1 MPLADNTIAN
11 VADRLAKRMSDVETR
26 TLTMIA
32 SRIRAIGE
40 IMPSDASRLARMRD
54 VGGDVNRITAFLQ
67 QATNLN
73 AAELDSLFAAA
84 ATDNLLFAR
93 KFYDVRNIPFI
104 PYAENRPLQRVVEAQ
119 TRITAG
125 ELSNISQ
132 TTVMAGGGIDRRE
145 QFHPISQAYH
155 EIVDRA
161 ITAVSSGVTDYNAA
175 IRDAL
180 SAMARSGI
188 RTIEYQS
195 GLKRRA
201 DSAVRMNILD
211 GVRAVNQS
219 VDQQIGAE
227 IGADGIELSAHMT
240 CAPDHLPMQGRQFAN
255 AEFARLQTGQACRD
269 YQGHTYA
276 GLKRPIGMWNCRHF
290 ARSIIL
296 GVSKPVYTDQQL
308 QQLREDNE
316 KKITIGGREY
326 TAYEA
331 SQLMRKIETQIRAA
345 KNEAVVFE
353 ITGDKAAAAGAHT
366 KVLQLTATYEA
377 VAKAAN
383 QRMKYARIRVPGVG
397 VAQNAKRVIVP
408 GSGPV
413 NTTGIRAKEA
423 QLRAHEPLTGS
434 GKSGIIKLRGDGVST
449 IRQPIEQ
456 RNTGKG
462 NPNAMLHFDRPLN
475 NRQARLLEQLPEFDS
490 RVTIRRKDVNMR
502 DLAALTA
509 NTGDEFAMFTRNG
522 ERLIVRGNGYMTNI
536 TVEQAAEM
544 AAAGYRWSGHTHPG
558 IDYLSTQPSDG
569 DYLILFEFKNQRN
582 SLIYNAR
589 GEFRT
594 FERR

>member
-40 IMPSDASRLARMRD
+40 ILPSDASRLARMRD

-73 AAELDSLFAAA
+73 AAELDTLFAAA

-145 QFHPISQAYH
+145 QFQPISQAYH

-175 IRDAL
+175 VRDAL
-180 SAMARSGI
+180 SVMARSGI
-188 RTIEYQS
+188 RTVEYQS

-383 QRMKYARIRVPGVG
+383 QRMKYARIRVPGAG
-397 VAQNAKRVIVP
+397 PTQQQERTTVAGFRQVKTAAELSSKIPSASPRFVNKNDMLFKNA
-408 GSGPV
+408 
-413 NTTGIRAKEA
+413 
-423 QLRAHEPLTGS
+423 QQ
-434 GKSGIIKLRGDGVST
+434 IKPIDGYEDVVVHADKFGFVFKDANGNESNVS
-449 IRQPIEQ
+449 
-456 RNTGKG
+456 
-462 NPNAMLHFDRPLN
+462 
-475 NRQARLLEQLPEFDS
+475 
-490 RVTIRRKDVNMR
+490 VV
-502 DLAALTA
+502 
-509 NTGDEFAMFTRNG
+509 EFAEILKNSGTYHGGNI
-522 ERLIVRGNGYMTNI
+522 RLIAC
-536 TVEQAAEM
+536 ESA
-544 AAAGYRWSGHTHPG
+544 
-558 IDYLSTQPSDG
+558 SDG
-569 DYLILFEFKNQRN
+569 AITAQALADILKVEIIAPNGVVYVHPDGKLTIGDMLTNQ
-582 SLIYNAR
+582 
-589 GEFRT
+589 GEWVKIKPK
-594 FERR
+594 E